1 MKIKRKK
8 VEKYNVGGYIQ
19 AGFGGAQ
26 TLYGIASLPAA
37 RTQFERIQAA
47 APSLE
52 TPSQFYENY
61 KNAYDAELANLE
73 DEAIKAN
80 LSTSIQALQGAG
92 GRALVGGLPTAVGA
106 SNAQRQ
112 DMLRRERA
120 LRLRAGEQL
129 ARAQETS
136 VARKERRYQNE
147 LSMANKSVQAAIGNI
162 GAGIG
167 SIGTGLMY
175 GKMADERQKQ
185 NQALID
191 ILQEQI
197 NNTNIVETGDN
208 ESTIF
213 GPPRAPEKTTDE
225 KLQVETKQNQKDVR
239 DAAIAN
245 QQGNQ
250 QNILTDNIISESK
263 QNPIGTKVDPDIA
276 RRAEAVKEAR
286 RKEGMG
292 MTETMVDNMF
302 KGKKVNEILESATNV
317 GKKENLQEIKAK
329 TPSDMRIVTAGD
341 EVFTI
346 PMDDW
351 QKFEKRVGESIKQ
364 FFDRFGDDGTGQM
377 AKSPVVQRLKEHGG
391 MVTKGEFNHDTNP
404 IDVVH
409 DGIKVAELTGNEVI
423 LNPTQTKNIA
433 KESGYARK
441 LFKLFE
447 KRAKQ
452 GK

>member
-162 GAGIG
+162 GAGIS

-175 GKMADERQKQ
+175 GKMADERKKE
-185 NQALID
+185 NQAMID
-191 ILQEQI
+191 ALEEMLKEPFIPP
-197 NNTNIVETGDN
+197 TG
-208 ESTIF
+208 EY
-213 GPPRAPEKTTDE
+213 GPPLPPEGTTDTR
-225 KLQVETKQNQKDVR
+225 LQGETKQNQKDVK
-239 DAAIAN
+239 DAAIDN
-245 QQGNQ
+245 QQSNQ
-250 QNILTDNIISESK
+250 QQTLIGNITSSK
-263 QNPIGTKVDPDIA
+263 IGTKVDPDIA
-276 RRAEAVKEAR
+276 RRTEAAKEAE
-286 RKEGMG
+286 RKAGMG
-292 MTETMVDNMF
+292 MRETMVDNTLT
-302 KGKKVNEILESATNV
+302 GKKVNEILESATNV
-317 GKKENLQEIKAK
+317 GKKENLEEIKAK
-329 TPSDMRIVTAGD
+329 TPSDMRVVTVGD

-351 QKFEKRVGESIKQ
+351 QKFEKELGEKIGRFIKG
-364 FFDRFGDDGTGQM
+364 FADAGTGQM
-377 AKSPVVQRLKEHGG
+377 TKSSVVQTLKEHGG
-391 MVTKGEFNHDTNP
+391 MITEGEFNHDTNP

-409 DGIKVAELTGNEVI
+409 DGVKVAELTGNEVI